1 MWKTDSIYL
10 LVFVS
15 GLVGGFGHCA
25 GMCGPV
31 VAALSMG
38 ATGVGR
44 AGWLPHLLFSLGRT
58 TTYAIVGGMMGFL
71 GSFSGVAAPA
81 RPYQHVIM
89 AALGCLMILLGLGT
103 ARVPILSR
111 IAGAGFLSGCTERIR
126 RLIRF
131 ISGAPGE
138 SLFFP
143 AGMAIGLI
151 PCGLS
156 YTAYI
161 GAAAAGI
168 DAPNAAVG
176 FLRGAALLL
185 LFGAGTSPA
194 LILVA
199 RIAAAIPLRLRLHAH
214 LIAAACMILAGSLFL
229 IRAVR

>member
-38 ATGVGR
+38 AAGIGQT
-44 AGWLPHLLFSLGRT
+44 GWLPHLLFSLGRT
-58 TTYAIVGGMMGFL
+58 TTYAIVGGMMGLF
-71 GSFSGVAAPA
+71 GSFSGVAAQA
-81 RPYQHVIM
+81 RPLQHVIM
-89 AALGCLMILLGLGT
+89 AALGSLMILLGLGT
-103 ARVPILSR
+103 ARVPVLSR
-111 IAGAGFLSGCTERIR
+111 IERAVCLSGFTERIQQ
-126 RLIRF
+126 LVRF
-131 ISGAPGE
+131 ISAAPGK

-161 GAAAAGI
+161 GAAAAGV
-168 DAPNAAVG
+168 DAPNAAIG

-185 LFGAGTSPA
+185 LFGVGTSPA
-194 LILVA
+194 LFLVA
-199 RIAAAIPLRLRLHAH
+199 RIAAAIPPRLRLHAH

-229 IRAVR
+229 VKAVR